1 MAKFK
6 YEMTNSYGKNKKG
19 TMEASSIEAATAKLT
34 AEGNVILSISEAMDL
49 DSAAWNI
56 QIGSGVKKKD
66 ITIFARQFASVLEAG
81 VTVIEALRM
90 VQDQTESKGLR
101 KALFNVQTNVEKGET
116 LAGAMRME
124 GKVFPDLMLHM
135 VEAGE
140 ATGNM
145 EIAFQRVAVQFEKD
159 QKLHSMIVQAMI
171 YPIMVLVVA
180 AIVIVVLMM
189 NVIPN
194 FVTVFDQ
201 LDSELP
207 TPTKIVMAVSDF
219 FVNNPLVIFGG
230 IGAIIAIILV
240 VQKTEVGKQ
249 FTSKLVL
256 KIPVFRN
263 FSVKS
268 SAAKFAM
275 TMSTLIVAGVPLV
288 DCVGITAGI
297 IQNRVIRKS
306 LEDAKADVL
315 EGIPLSEPLENSGI
329 FPPMLPHMVKIG
341 EETGTVDTMLDKVA
355 DYYEEETEAAAKTL
369 TTIMEPVTIILLALV
384 VGTVVM
390 AIVMPMMGIY
400 DAAGKA

>member
-81 VTVIEALRM
+81 VTVIEGLRM
-90 VQDQTESKGLR
+90 VQDQTESKALR
-101 KALFNVQTNVEKGET
+101 KALFNVQTSVEKGET
-116 LAGAMRME
+116 LAGAMKME
-124 GKVFPDLMLHM
+124 GKVFPDLLIHM
-135 VEAGE
+135 IEAGE

-159 QKLHSMIVQAMI
+159 QKLHSLLIQSMI

-180 AIVIVVLMM
+180 AVVIVVLMM

-194 FVTVFDQ
+194 FVEVFRD
-201 LDSELP
+201 LDTELP

-219 FVNNPLVIFGG
+219 FVNNPLVIFGI
-230 IGAIIAIILV
+230 IGAIIALVILTK
-240 VQKTEVGKQ
+240 KTETGKQ
-249 FTSKLVL
+249 ITSKLVL
-256 KIPVFRN
+256 KIPAFRN

-268 SAAKFAM
+268 SAAKFAT

-288 DCVGITAGI
+288 ECVGIVAGI
-297 IQNRVIRKS
+297 IENRVIRKS
-306 LEDAKADVL
+306 LEEAKADVL

-329 FPPMLPHMVKIG
+329 FPPMLSHMVKIG
-341 EETGTVDTMLDKVA
+341 EETGTVETMLDKVA
-355 DYYEEETEAAAKTL
+355 DYYEEETENATKAL
-369 TTIMEPVTIILLALV
+369 TAIMEPVTIILLAVV
-384 VGTVVM
+384 VGGVVM

-400 DAAGKA
+400 QAAGS

>member
-81 VTVIEALRM
+81 VTVIEGLRM
-90 VQDQTESKGLR
+90 VQDQTESKALR
-101 KALFNVQTNVEKGET
+101 KALFNVQTSVEKGET
-116 LAGAMRME
+116 LAGAMKME
-124 GKVFPDLMLHM
+124 GKVFPDLLIHM
-135 VEAGE
+135 IEAGE

-159 QKLHSMIVQAMI
+159 QKLHSLLIQSMI

-180 AIVIVVLMM
+180 AVVIVVLMM

-194 FVTVFDQ
+194 FVEVFRE
-201 LDSELP
+201 LDTELP

-219 FVNNPLVIFGG
+219 FVNNPLVIFGI
-230 IGAIIAIILV
+230 IGAIIALVILTK
-240 VQKTEVGKQ
+240 KTETGKQ
-249 FTSKLVL
+249 ITSKLVL
-256 KIPVFRN
+256 KIPAFRN

-268 SAAKFAM
+268 SAAKFAT

-288 DCVGITAGI
+288 ECVGIVAGI
-297 IQNRVIRKS
+297 IENRVIRKS
-306 LEDAKADVL
+306 LEEAKADVL

-329 FPPMLPHMVKIG
+329 FPPMLSHMVKIG
-341 EETGTVDTMLDKVA
+341 EETGTVETMLDKVA
-355 DYYEEETEAAAKTL
+355 DYYEEETENATKAL
-369 TTIMEPVTIILLALV
+369 TAIMEPVTIILLAVV
-384 VGTVVM
+384 VGGVVM

-400 DAAGKA
+400 QAAGS

>member
-81 VTVIEALRM
+81 VTVIEGLRM
-90 VQDQTESKGLR
+90 VQDQTENKALR
-101 KALFNVQTNVEKGET
+101 KALFNVQTSVEKGET
-116 LAGAMRME
+116 LAGAMKME
-124 GKVFPDLMLHM
+124 GKVFPDLLIHM

-159 QKLHSMIVQAMI
+159 QKLHSLLVQSMI

-180 AIVIVVLMM
+180 AVVIVVLMM

-194 FVTVFDQ
+194 FVEVFRD
-201 LDSELP
+201 LDTELP

-219 FVNNPLVIFGG
+219 FVGNPIVIFGI
-230 IGAIIAIILV
+230 IGAVIALVILTK
-240 VQKTEVGKQ
+240 KTETGKQ
-249 FTSKLVL
+249 ITSKLVL
-256 KIPVFRN
+256 KIPAFRN

-268 SAAKFAM
+268 SAAKFAT

-288 DCVGITAGI
+288 ECVGIVAGI
-297 IQNRVIRKS
+297 IENRVIRKS

-329 FPPMLPHMVKIG
+329 FPPMLSHMVKIG
-341 EETGTVDTMLDKVA
+341 EETGTVETMLDKVA
-355 DYYEEETEAAAKTL
+355 DYYEEETENATKAL
-369 TTIMEPVTIILLALV
+369 TAIMEPVTIILLAVV
-384 VGTVVM
+384 VGGVVM

-400 DAAGKA
+400 QAAGS